1 MNEDIKVVKPT
12 TPLAD
17 QSDIER
23 IRWMLSDRWIGFPR
37 ADAGLARMR
46 VLLDHPRRT
55 RMPGLLI
62 YGDSGM
68 GKTMLAEKLKRESPP
83 RFDAKTGIER
93 HSVIVIQTPPSPDE
107 KRLYLHLLGAIG
119 APIRPYST
127 LGELEVRVVWL
138 LRELGVRMLVL
149 DEVHNMLAGS
159 YREQRRFLNVLRFLS
174 NELKLPL
181 VCLGVAEARDAIRGD
196 IQLARRFDE
205 YHLATWSADPEFA
218 ALVTTIMQALPL
230 RCPSALTA
238 KALRHALSAT
248 GGVTS
253 LIFRMFSELTIAAIH
268 SGEEAL
274 SSEAVLNWR
283 PDTFEALFSAYEA
296 CHGEAATG
304 W

>member
-1 MNEDIKVVKPT
+1 MIEDIVVDKPT
-12 TPLAD
+12 TPLVD
-17 QSDIER
+17 HPDIER
-23 IRWMLSDRWIGFPR
+23 VRWMLSDRWIGFPR

-46 VLLDHPRRT
+46 GLLDHPRRT

-68 GKTMLAEKLKRESPP
+68 GKTMLAEKLKRETPP
-83 RFDAKTGIER
+83 WFDAESGIER

-107 KRLYLHLLGAIG
+107 KRLYLHILGAIG

-127 LGELEVRVVWL
+127 LGELEVKVIVL
-138 LRELGVRMLVL
+138 LRELGVRMLVM

-218 ALVTTIMQALPL
+218 ALMKTIMQALPL
-230 RCPSALTA
+230 RRPSALTA

-253 LIFRMFSELTIAAIH
+253 LIFRMFSELAISAIN
-268 SGEEAL
+268 SGEESL

-283 PDTFEALFSAYEA
+283 PGTFKVHFSTHEAWHSETARV
-296 CHGEAATG
+296 
-304 W
+304 